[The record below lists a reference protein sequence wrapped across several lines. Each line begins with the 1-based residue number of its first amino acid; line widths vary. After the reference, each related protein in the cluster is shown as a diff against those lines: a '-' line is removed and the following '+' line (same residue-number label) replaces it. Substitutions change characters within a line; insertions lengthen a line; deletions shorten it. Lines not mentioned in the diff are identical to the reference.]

1 MHELGTVIYIIET
14 VEKLAVE
21 NKLTAVNS
29 VTVQVG
35 EVSAIIPDYLVD
47 FWKYAR
53 QRSDLLKDTELK
65 VEPIKAVTFC
75 ESCMKTYPT
84 LKYGRECPY
93 CHSPNT
99 FLVTGNEYIIKEIE
113 AM

>member
-53 QRSDLLKDTELK
+53 RRSDLLKDTELK
-65 VEPIKAVTFC
+65 VEPINAVTFC